1 MGWSS
6 CGAES
11 SGGRGRR
18 GVPGGYGAWAYG
30 QVLQEGEAQVGG
42 DVPQGAPAGSAPVWK
57 EEAVGVHR
65 NLLELLHRRKRGRQ
79 RRALGAR
86 RPARAKVGPGEVPK
100 ATCPPNRSQV
110 ATDRLTREP
119 SVTPATSTPWR
130 VRTAGS
136 MGGARPAA
144 GLLCTTR
151 LAKST
156 SQYYSALQSLHKPLP
171 SHTLYYTKSAPITT
185 LYYTACKKYFPVLL
199 CTTKLAQST
208 S

>member
-1 MGWSS
+1 VGWSS

-30 QVLQEGEAQVGG
+30 QMLQEGEAQVGG

-86 RPARAKVGPGEVPK
+86 RPARAKVG
-100 ATCPPNRSQV
+100 
-110 ATDRLTREP
+110 
-119 SVTPATSTPWR
+119 
-130 VRTAGS
+130 
-136 MGGARPAA
+136 GGAEGNPPAQPKPGGHGQA
-144 GLLCTTR
+144 HARAVRDTSDLDPLEGEDCRFHGRSATGGGL
-151 LAKST
+151 
-156 SQYYSALQSLHKPLP
+156 
-171 SHTLYYTKSAPITT
+171 TLY
-185 LYYTACKKYFPVLL
+185 
-199 CTTKLAQST
+199 
-208 S
+208 